1 MSDQIRFSINVTP
14 VETLT
19 TENSTTEDVIA
30 SEVNKSLG
38 GSGTAAVT
46 DYSGDADV
54 QGYKDAAV
62 NYREAIDSA
71 DTTDISTEATASCVF
86 IKNTGYTYSSATV
99 LGAALDKAVKVM
111 SGTTL
116 LAVLDA
122 GEAIVFK
129 DDNAGIDCTGIHV
142 RTVDLDGSNNTSAGH
157 LAVEFLVVD

>member
-1 MSDQIRFSINVTP
+1 MSDQVRYSIGVTP

-19 TENSTTEDVIA
+19 TENSTSEDVIA

-38 GSGTAAVT
+38 GAGAAAVT

-71 DTTDISTEATASCVF
+71 DTTDISSETTASFVF
-86 IKNTGYTYSSATV
+86 IRNTGFTYSSATT
-99 LGAALDKAVKVM
+99 LGVALDKSLKVM

-116 LAVLDA
+116 LAILDA

-129 DDNAGIDCTGIHV
+129 DDNAGIDASGIHV
-142 RTVDLDGSNNTSAGH
+142 RTVDTDGSENAAAGH
-157 LAVEFLVVD
+157 LAAEFLVVD